1 MQPLYLVVVV
11 PKWFR
16 QFGAIPGVVYEPP
29 RPLDRR
35 KLAGH
40 DAVPEQ
46 HVHEFEGKRQET
58 LWWPGKGGGSSAS
71 PAHERA
77 FVDSRDASTDTV
89 LRHVYE
95 GLELPG
101 EPSDYHFLIQGCA
114 EQLWSRRRDEPN
126 IVAEVEKLCWLDI
139 KLVQV
144 CPDAVSDE
152 YSEERRFYAIL
163 AFPRLIEIYEREG
176 FLAEALAVAD
186 VAVRY
191 GQCEDARQRV
201 VERIAAVEAE
211 TSADQS

>member
-1 MQPLYLVVVV
+1 VVVIV

-16 QFGAIPGVVYEPP
+16 RFGAIPGVVCEPP
-29 RPLDRR
+29 RLLDRR

-46 HVHEFEGKRQET
+46 YGHEFEGKRRET
-58 LWWPGKGGGSSAS
+58 LWWPGQGDGGGSSAS
-71 PAHERA
+71 PAHRRA
-77 FVDSRDASTDTV
+77 FVDSRHASTATV
-89 LRHVYE
+89 LRHAYE

-114 EQLWSRRRDEPN
+114 EQLWIRRRDELSV
-126 IVAEVEKLCWLDI
+126 VAEVEKLCWLDI
-139 KLVQV
+139 KLVQA

-152 YSEERRFYAIL
+152 YSEDQRFYAIL

-176 FLAEALAVAD
+176 ALAEALEVAD

-191 GQCEDARQRV
+191 GQCEDARQRI